1 MRATEGELLTATEVA
16 ASIGVPAPTIRSWER
31 RYGWPEPT
39 RTRGGHRRYSAAHVR
54 GLQAIRDE
62 IARGRS
68 PQQAV
73 VLLRRQAARRRGQ
86 HVAELVDAA
95 VAIDPWRTRRVL
107 AGLTTVMTVEE
118 AIEGVILP
126 AVREI
131 GLQWERGACDVAG
144 EHITTGQIRQWL
156 GQLVQE
162 SRPRRPAPTVVLS
175 TGPSDFHS
183 LGLEAFA
190 VLLSRQ
196 GLNVLLLGALTPVE
210 SLAQT
215 VRTLQA
221 DAAVIACHMAITRRA
236 ALDSIKRVASLGFV
250 RVFYAGNG
258 FATARSRKGVPG
270 TYLGADM
277 PAAATEV
284 ARLVLPPNTGPKTS
298 ATSGKD

>member
-1 MRATEGELLTATEVA
+1 MRETMDERLTATQVA
-16 ASIGVPAPTIRSWER
+16 DSIGVPAPTIRSWER
-31 RYGWPEPT
+31 RYGWPEPS
-39 RTRGGHRRYSAAHVR
+39 RTQGGHRRYSQADVR

-68 PQQAV
+68 AQQAV

-86 HVAELVDAA
+86 QVSELVDAA
-95 VAIDPWRTRRVL
+95 VAIDPWRTRRAL
-107 AGLTTVMTVEE
+107 AGLTTALTVEE

-131 GLQWERGACDVAG
+131 GLRWERGACDVAG
-144 EHITTGQIRQWL
+144 EHVVTGQIRQWL

-190 VLLSRQ
+190 VVLSRR
-196 GLNVLLLGALTPVE
+196 GLNVLLLGALTPVG
-210 SLAQT
+210 SLVHAVT
-215 VRTLQA
+215 SLGA
-221 DAAVIACHMAITRRA
+221 AAAVISCHMPITRRA
-236 ALDSIKRVASLGFV
+236 ALDSIRSVATLRSAL
-250 RVFYAGNG
+250 VFYAGNG

-270 TYLGADM
+270 TYLGTDM
-277 PAAATEV
+277 PSAAAEI
-284 ARLVLPPNTGPKTS
+284 AGRLLPSPDDGR
-298 ATSGKD
+298 AG